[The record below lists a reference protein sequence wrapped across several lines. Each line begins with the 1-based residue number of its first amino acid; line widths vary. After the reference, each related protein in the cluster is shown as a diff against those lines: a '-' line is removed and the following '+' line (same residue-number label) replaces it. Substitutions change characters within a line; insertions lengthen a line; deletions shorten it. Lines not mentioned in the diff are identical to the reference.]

1 MASSN
6 WLDLSAN
13 SNIFNQ
19 TYVNNF
25 IDLSG
30 DLVIR
35 NNGALI
41 IGGDASLNQL
51 VGSGT
56 STSTVVND
64 LTLNSKM
71 FIGGNISTNG
81 SVSIGGDLSLNGKI
95 SGAFSSSLIIPS
107 TAVSGYVVTTDVSD
121 IIITGNVRVVGDSS
135 FNGAKVDIS
144 TNTLFKIGGR
154 LDLSDGT
161 FMTTYDDNILSGSF
175 ANGNVVFKD
184 SSFNAVTVVDV
195 SGVNVGGTVTTTS
208 DYRIKTGVID
218 LDGTY
223 NVDQLV
229 PIQYDNTLTNT
240 HDFGLIAHELQSVYP
255 YLVTGEKDGPEYQRV
270 HYNGLIG
277 VLVKEVHDL
286 KRRVVALE

>member
-6 WLDLSAN
+6 WLDLSEN

-64 LTLNSKM
+64 LTLNSQL

-81 SVSIGGDLSLNGKI
+81 SVSIGGDLSLNGKF
-95 SGAFSSSLIIPS
+95 SGAFASSIIPS

-161 FMTTYDDNILSGSF
+161 FMTTYDDNILSGTF

-184 SSFNAVTVVDV
+184 SSFNEVTVN
-195 SGVNVGGTVTTTS
+195 GAVNVGGTVTTTS

>member
-64 LTLNSKM
+64 LTLNSKL

>member
-6 WLDLSAN
+6 WLDLSAT

-64 LTLNSKM
+64 LTLNSKL

-107 TAVSGYVVTTDVSD
+107 TAVIGYVVTTDVSD

-144 TNTLFKIGGR
+144 ANTLFKIGGR

-161 FMTTYDDNILSGSF
+161 FMTTYDNNILSGSF
-175 ANGNVVFKD
+175 ANGNVIFKD
-184 SSFNAVTVVDV
+184 SSFNEVTVL
-195 SGVNVGGTVTTTS
+195 GAVNVGGTVTTTS

-286 KRRVVALE
+286 KTRVAALE

>member
-6 WLDLSAN
+6 WLDLSEN

-35 NNGALI
+35 NNGALVI
-41 IGGDASLNQL
+41 SGDASLNRL

-64 LTLNSKM
+64 LTINSKLL
-71 FIGGNISTNG
+71 IGGNISTNG
-81 SVSIGGDLSLNGKI
+81 NVSIGGDLSLNGKF
-95 SGAFSSSLIIPS
+95 SGAFSSSIIPS
-107 TAVSGYVVTTDVSD
+107 TAVIGYAVTTDVSD

-135 FNGAKVDIS
+135 FNGAKVDLS
-144 TNTLFKIGGR
+144 ANTLFKIGGR

-175 ANGNVVFKD
+175 ANGNVIFKD
-184 SSFNAVTVVDV
+184 STFDAVTVT
-195 SGVNVGGTVTTTS
+195 GAVNVGGTVNTSS

-218 LDGTY
+218 LDGMYT
-223 NVDQLV
+223 VDQLV
-229 PIQYDNTLTNT
+229 PIHYNNTLTNT

-255 YLVTGEKDGPEYQRV
+255 FLVTGEKDGPEYQRV

-277 VLVKEVHDL
+277 VLVKEVQDL
-286 KRRVVALE
+286 KRRLVALDQ